1 MTNRSSHIETKL
13 IHAGEP
19 EPRIDGAV
27 TMPIFQTAMFE
38 SAGEKSYHEIRYL
51 RLNNTPNHVALH
63 AKLAA
68 LENAEAAL
76 VTSSGMA
83 AISTALLALLS
94 NGDHFLA
101 QNCLYGGTHDLV
113 TKDLLGYGITHSFV
127 DGSKPDTWE
136 AALRPNTKLMY
147 VESIA
152 NPLLDVP
159 DLEAVVAFAKRHGL
173 ITLIDNTFASP
184 VNFRPAEV
192 GFDLSLHSATKYL
205 NGHSDVI
212 GGVVAGSESVVEE
225 VRRLMQ
231 VWGQSPD
238 PHATWLAERGLK
250 TLAVRMERHNASGMA
265 FAEWA
270 DGHAAVEAVHYPGL
284 PTHPDHAVAAR
295 TLNGYGGMVGLSLRG
310 GAAAADHMLR
320 RLRLASHAP
329 SLGGVETLVSE
340 PRFTSHALLTPED
353 RTEQG
358 ITDGFIRVSL
368 GIEDVEDIIADFDA
382 ALGSP

>member
-1 MTNRSSHIETKL
+1 MTERSSHIETKL

-19 EPRIDGAV
+19 EPRVDGAV

-94 NGDHFLA
+94 SGDHFLA

-113 TKDLLGYGITHSFV
+113 TKDLVGYGITHSFV
-127 DGSKPDTWE
+127 DGSRPDTWE
-136 AALRPNTKLMY
+136 AALKPNTKLMY

-184 VNFRPAEV
+184 INFRPAEA

-205 NGHSDVI
+205 NGHSDLVAGAVI
-212 GGVVAGSESVVEE
+212 GRSDLVT
-225 VRRLMQ
+225 RITHRLNHL
-231 VWGQSPD
+231 GGTLD
-238 PHATWLAERGLK
+238 PHACFLLHRGLK
-250 TLAVRMERHNASGMA
+250 TLALRVGYQNRSALAIAS
-265 FAEWA
+265 FLEQ
-270 DGHAAVEAVHYPGL
+270 HEAVSKVVYPGL
-284 PTHPDHAVAAR
+284 ASHPQHAIAARMYDGFGGMLSFEVKGGVAAAERFMAR
-295 TLNGYGGMVGLSLRG
+295 TTLPVV
-310 GAAAADHMLR
+310 
-320 RLRLASHAP
+320 AP
-329 SLGGVETLVSE
+329 SLGGIETLLTR
-340 PRFTSHALLTPED
+340 PATTSHSGLSAAE
-353 RTEQG
+353 RERIG
-358 ITDGFIRVSL
+358 ITDGLIRVSV
-368 GIEDVEDIIADFDA
+368 GIEHTDDLIEDFGR
-382 ALGSP
+382 ALES

>member
-1 MTNRSSHIETKL
+1 MTDRSSHIETKL

-19 EPRIDGAV
+19 EPRVDGAV

-94 NGDHFLA
+94 SGDHFLA

-113 TKDLLGYGITHSFV
+113 TKDLVGYGITHSFV
-127 DGSKPDTWE
+127 DGSRPDTWE
-136 AALRPNTKLMY
+136 AALQPNTKLMY

-205 NGHSDVI
+205 NGHSDLVAGAVI
-212 GGVVAGSESVVEE
+212 GRAELVTRVTHRLNHLGGS
-225 VRRLMQ
+225 L
-231 VWGQSPD
+231 D
-238 PHATWLAERGLK
+238 PHACFLLHRGLK
-250 TLAVRMERHNASGMA
+250 TLALRVGCQNRSALAIASFLEGHKAVRK
-265 FAEWA
+265 
-270 DGHAAVEAVHYPGL
+270 VVYPGL
-284 PTHPDHAVAAR
+284 ASHPQHAIAARMFDGFGGMLSFEVNGGVAAAERFMAR
-295 TLNGYGGMVGLSLRG
+295 TTLPVV
-310 GAAAADHMLR
+310 
-320 RLRLASHAP
+320 AP
-329 SLGGVETLVSE
+329 SLGGIETLLTR
-340 PRFTSHALLTPED
+340 PATTSHSGLSAAE
-353 RTEQG
+353 RERIG
-358 ITDGFIRVSL
+358 ITDGLIRVSV
-368 GIEDVEDIIADFDA
+368 GIEHTDDLLDDFGR
-382 ALGSP
+382 ALES

>member
-1 MTNRSSHIETKL
+1 
-13 IHAGEP
+13 
-19 EPRIDGAV
+19 
-27 TMPIFQTAMFE
+27 
-38 SAGEKSYHEIRYL
+38 
-51 RLNNTPNHVALH
+51 
-63 AKLAA
+63 
-68 LENAEAAL
+68 
-76 VTSSGMA
+76 
-83 AISTALLALLS
+83 
-94 NGDHFLA
+94 
-101 QNCLYGGTHDLV
+101 
-113 TKDLLGYGITHSFV
+113 
-127 DGSKPDTWE
+127 
-136 AALRPNTKLMY
+136 
-147 VESIA
+147 
-152 NPLLDVP
+152 
-159 DLEAVVAFAKRHGL
+159 
-173 ITLIDNTFASP
+173 
-184 VNFRPAEV
+184 
-192 GFDLSLHSATKYL
+192 
-205 NGHSDVI
+205 
-212 GGVVAGSESVVEE
+212 
-225 VRRLMQ
+225 
-231 VWGQSPD
+231 
-238 PHATWLAERGLK
+238 
-250 TLAVRMERHNASGMA
+250 MERHNASGMA

>member
-113 TKDLLGYGITHSFV
+113 TKDLVGYGITHSFV

-205 NGHSDVI
+205 NGHSDLVAGAVI
-212 GGVVAGSESVVEE
+212 GRADLVTRVTH
-225 VRRLMQ
+225 RLNHL
-231 VWGQSPD
+231 GGTLD
-238 PHATWLAERGLK
+238 PHACFLLHRGLK
-250 TLAVRMERHNASGMA
+250 TLALRVGYQNRSALAIASFLEGHKAVRK
-265 FAEWA
+265 
-270 DGHAAVEAVHYPGL
+270 VVYPGL
-284 PTHPDHAVAAR
+284 ASHPQHEIARRMFDGFGGMLSFEVGGGVEAAERFMAR
-295 TLNGYGGMVGLSLRG
+295 TTLPVV
-310 GAAAADHMLR
+310 
-320 RLRLASHAP
+320 AP
-329 SLGGVETLVSE
+329 SLGGIETLLTR
-340 PRFTSHALLTPED
+340 PATTSHSGLSAAE
-353 RTEQG
+353 RERIG
-358 ITDGFIRVSL
+358 IRDGLIRVSV
-368 GIEDVEDIIADFDA
+368 GIEHTDDLIADFGQ
-382 ALGSP
+382 ALGG